1 MYVSVSVCVCSCVCR
16 CVSVSVSCMCL
27 CLVCVGVCV
36 SVCISNIL
44 IILFSF
50 GHMMI
55 KEKRDNASPADLAH
69 ATLVT
74 VSNNIGAIAR
84 MCASIVVSY
93 NYI

>member
-1 MYVSVSVCVCSCVCR
+1 MSVGLCVCVCVCRSVSVC
-16 CVSVSVSCMCL
+16 
-27 CLVCVGVCV
+27 
-36 SVCISNIL
+36 IL

-93 NYI
+93 N